1 MRAALPVRH
10 TNHYGESSVVSL
22 YRHPTL
28 RSLAPVVSV
37 RFFLPF
43 CQHSFPSLHLL
54 THALSITYLSTCKH
68 KSHHRAL
75 LLTYRYCFVPSRT
88 VPYSTVQYRTVSY
101 RAALI
106 SCKTIP
112 YSTVLYCTATHS
124 SRAKLVVPV
133 SVLLLVF
140 VSQHQPSVVTFTVPS
155 PSTGAHCTIPCSITA
170 RVCCIPLY
178 NITPPLKR
186 RVVCIADCFSV
197 CCLLLYAPPPPY
209 LRSQPED
216 A

>member
-155 PSTGAHCTIPCSITA
+155 PQYWCTLHHTVQYYGEGVLYSTLQHHPPAQ
-170 RVCCIPLY
+170 
-178 NITPPLKR
+178 TPSGLHR
-186 RVVCIADCFSV
+186 RLF
-197 CCLLLYAPPPPY
+197 
-209 LRSQPED
+209 
-216 A
+216 